1 MTPGRTCRC
10 LCGVCFYVP
19 SLCVKVCVCNLHLV
33 HICIFPYL
41 CYLCP
46 VLCQY
51 YVQPNP
57 APDLHFI
64 VCWSTVLTEKPKP
77 HFYRRVRVEVNIA
90 LQSLCCSGGILH
102 IKLAYLNLL
111 AQAVFLDPL
120 AHSLSR
126 SLTLTQA

>member
-19 SLCVKVCVCNLHLV
+19 KSSLCIKVCVCVCNLHLV

-64 VCWSTVLTEKPKP
+64 VCWPTVLTEKPKP

-90 LQSLCCSGGILH
+90 LQSFCCSGGILH

-111 AQAVFLDPL
+111 A
-120 AHSLSR
+120 
-126 SLTLTQA
+126 